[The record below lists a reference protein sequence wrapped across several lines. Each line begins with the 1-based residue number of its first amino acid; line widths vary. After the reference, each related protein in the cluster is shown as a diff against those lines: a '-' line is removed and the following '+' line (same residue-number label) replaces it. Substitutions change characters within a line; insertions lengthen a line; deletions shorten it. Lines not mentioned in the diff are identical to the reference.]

1 MFKNIIFLFGALIM
15 ISCSSESIANRNYY
29 DFNNQKIFFGN
40 YGDKKNPDVLFIHGL
55 MGSSTSFDEIIIS
68 LFVAGG
74 DNSTITRSM
83 FLALRDQI
91 DPPIAAISTI
101 LIVISSGL
109 LIIIQLIGNKEN
121 KKD

>member
-55 MGSSTSFDEIIIS
+55 MGSSTSFDEIINS
-68 LFVAGG
+68 LINEYYITAIDLPGHG
-74 DNSTITRSM
+74 NSNLNINFTIEEVK
-83 FLALRDQI
+83 L
-91 DPPIAAISTI
+91 
-101 LIVISSGL
+101 
-109 LIIIQLIGNKEN
+109 N
-121 KKD
+121 